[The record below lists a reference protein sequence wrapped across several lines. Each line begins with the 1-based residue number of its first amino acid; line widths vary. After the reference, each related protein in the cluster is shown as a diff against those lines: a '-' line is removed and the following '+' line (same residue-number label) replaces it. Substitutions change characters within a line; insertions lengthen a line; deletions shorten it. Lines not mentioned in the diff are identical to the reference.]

1 MTARGR
7 SSGWSIAPARRTV
20 HRSAESRARALVGRC
35 EVERVPTQ
43 PRAGSAAPVAPAAPT
58 YAPPGLVQPAAYAP
72 TAQAAYPAAPAQ
84 PYAAPLRPGLGP
96 FGRKAE
102 SVGIVAG
109 GLFVLGFL
117 MLILG
122 GAVAQLNFL
131 LWLGIFAFFAAFLCG
146 IVAVILAVVAAARR
160 S

>member
-1 MTARGR
+1 
-7 SSGWSIAPARRTV
+7 
-20 HRSAESRARALVGRC
+20 
-35 EVERVPTQ
+35 
-43 PRAGSAAPVAPAAPT
+43 
-58 YAPPGLVQPAAYAP
+58 
-72 TAQAAYPAAPAQ
+72 
-84 PYAAPLRPGLGP
+84 
-96 FGRKAE
+96 
-102 SVGIVAG
+102 
-109 GLFVLGFL
+109 